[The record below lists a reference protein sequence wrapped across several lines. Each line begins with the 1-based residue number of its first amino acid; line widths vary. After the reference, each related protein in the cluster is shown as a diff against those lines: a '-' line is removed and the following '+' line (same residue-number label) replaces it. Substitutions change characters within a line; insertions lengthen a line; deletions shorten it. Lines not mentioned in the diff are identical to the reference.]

1 MILCV
6 KISLANP
13 PFLVCVCVC
22 VINGMPALPIAA
34 QLDSTR
40 EMWHKETSER
50 VRKRLSVPE
59 TCVQVLK
66 ALLTMAAH
74 ERGLVLLE
82 QMAEC

>member
-1 MILCV
+1 
-6 KISLANP
+6 
-13 PFLVCVCVC
+13 
-22 VINGMPALPIAA
+22 MPALPVAA

-40 EMWHKETSER
+40 EMWHKEASER
-50 VRKRLSVPE
+50 VRKKSVSVSG

-66 ALLTMAAH
+66 VSLTMAAH